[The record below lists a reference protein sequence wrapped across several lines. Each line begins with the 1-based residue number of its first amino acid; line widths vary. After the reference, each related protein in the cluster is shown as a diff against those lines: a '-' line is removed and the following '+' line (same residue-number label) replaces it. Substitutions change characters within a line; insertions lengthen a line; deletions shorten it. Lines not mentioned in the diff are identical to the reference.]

1 MRTAAAVV
9 LVTVPKL
16 DLPGRL
22 MAGRAAQRVWLQA
35 TAMGVSVH
43 PVSAAIFLGHLAGAT
58 TKCLVMQKRAN
69 AANCSKLR
77 SLFNAQEQQP
87 AFMMKLTLAGAT
99 EVRSLRLPI
108 EDILCTS
115 DEG

>member
-1 MRTAAAVV
+1 MLGDAETRKCRE
-9 LVTVPKL
+9 L
-16 DLPGRL
+16 
-22 MAGRAAQRVWLQA
+22 LQE
-35 TAMGVSVH
+35 
-43 PVSAAIFLGHLAGAT
+43 
-58 TKCLVMQKRAN
+58 
-69 AANCSKLR
+69 LR